1 MMAKHRINEQ
11 QQKFIDHFV
20 MTGNA
25 SESAE
30 VAEYAHPTQR
40 GYDLRKRFADEIMEA
55 TRENLSSAVPDL
67 IKMAMKIA
75 LEEDNPKIK
84 LSAIH
89 DLLDRAGYKP
99 VERTKTEVSHTE
111 IQSTAEL
118 EAELEELLGG
128 DSLRLVQ

>member
-1 MMAKHRINEQ
+1 M
-11 QQKFIDHFV
+11 
-20 MTGNA
+20 
-25 SESAE
+25 
-30 VAEYAHPTQR
+30 
-40 GYDLRKRFADEIMEA
+40 
-55 TRENLSSAVPDL
+55 PDL

-111 IQSTAEL
+111 TQSTAEL

>member
-1 MMAKHRINEQ
+1 MAKHRINEQ

-30 VAEYAHPTQR
+30 VAEYAHPKQR

-111 IQSTAEL
+111 TQSTAEL